1 MVSNAALKIKENK
14 NGHFVIVSHNSKF
27 IYNSDHS
34 NFCAVIYPE
43 PRLIG
48 IKYRILSHLQAVD
61 GGYFYTQGKNKVQCM
76 ALVMRWPTHILNT
89 I

>member
-48 IKYRILSHLQAVD
+48 IKYGVLRQIGAKLLI
-61 GGYFYTQGKNKVQCM
+61 NN
-76 ALVMRWPTHILNT
+76 LLLNFA
-89 I
+89 